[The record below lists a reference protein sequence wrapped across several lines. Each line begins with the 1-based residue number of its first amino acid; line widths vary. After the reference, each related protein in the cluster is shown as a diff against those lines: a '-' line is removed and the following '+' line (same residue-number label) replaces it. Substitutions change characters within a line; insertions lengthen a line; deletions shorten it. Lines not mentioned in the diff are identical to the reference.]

1 MPDLT
6 TSPQAAAVPVSDAE
20 FASRMA
26 RLGGFESAPRLAVGV
41 SGGGDSLALTLLL
54 HRWATEQGGAL
65 LALTVDHALRPESA
79 AEAAGVAQTMARI
92 GVPHR
97 VLRWEGEKPHAGL
110 QAAARE
116 ARHRLLIAACV
127 EAGVPHLALAHNQ
140 EDQAETLLLRLSR
153 GSGVDGLAGM
163 APSRPAGPIRLIRP
177 CLDLPHERLLA
188 TCRAAGMNWVE
199 DPSNQNPR
207 FARARLRVVGALLAE
222 EGLTAERLAETARRA
237 ARARAALE
245 RATAD
250 LLAVAASLRPEGWIR
265 LDPAPVMDAPE
276 EIALRALTRC
286 LTVVG
291 GGLRPI
297 RDAAVERLYGELRDG
312 LEGGRTLAGC
322 RTLRRRGAVLIVREA
337 EAVTDRRPVAPG
349 ESVWWDRRFA
359 VTPSAARRVPV
370 EVARLGV
377 SGWSRVVAEKPE
389 LRRLDLHATVR
400 ETLPGLWSDGRL
412 LAVPTLG
419 FAGDDQPM
427 TDLVR
432 FSPALPLAG
441 PAFPVV
447 LASGGII

>member
-1 MPDLT
+1 
-6 TSPQAAAVPVSDAE
+6 
-20 FASRMA
+20 MA

-54 HRWATEQGGAL
+54 RRWVKEQGGAL
-65 LALTVDHALRPESA
+65 LALTVDHGLRPDSA
-79 AEAAGVAQTMARI
+79 AEAAGVAQTMERI

-97 VLRWEGEKPHAGL
+97 VLRWEGDKPKAGL

-116 ARHRLLIAACV
+116 ARHGLLASACV
-127 EAGVPHLALAHNQ
+127 EAGVLHLALAHHRD
-140 EDQAETLLLRLSR
+140 DQAETVLLRLSR

-163 APSRPAGPIRLIRP
+163 APSRDAGMIRVIRP
-177 CLDLPHERLLA
+177 CLDLPRERLLA
-188 TCRAAGMNWVE
+188 TCRAAGLGWVE
-199 DPSNQNPR
+199 DPSNHNQR
-207 FARARLRVVGALLAE
+207 FARARLRKVKDLLAS
-222 EGLTAERLAETARRA
+222 EGLTAERLSETARRA
-237 ARARAALE
+237 ARARAALDS
-245 RATAD
+245 ATTT
-250 LLAVAASLRPEGWIR
+250 LLADAASLHPEGWIH
-265 LDPAPVMDAPE
+265 LNPAPLANAPE

-297 RDAAVERLYGELRDG
+297 RDAAVERLYGELRAG
-312 LEGGRTLAGC
+312 LERGRTLAGC
-322 RTLRRRGAVLIVREA
+322 RVLRRRAAVLIAREA
-337 EAVTDRRPVAPG
+337 EAAAERRLAAPG
-349 ESVWWDRRFA
+349 QRVWWDRRFII
-359 VTPSAARRVPV
+359 VPSADRPSPV

-377 SGWSRVVAEKPE
+377 FGWSRVVAEKPE
-389 LRRLDLHATVR
+389 LRWLDLHATVR

-427 TDLVR
+427 TDHVR

-447 LASGGII
+447 LAGGGII